1 MSLLHLWQEG
11 VVIVVLTSIPV
22 AKRTCEPTKGCC
34 LWTSMRPQV
43 PFAYKMEKMF
53 ILFQGFRT
61 CQHDGRCSR
70 RCQGAEGGW
79 AGWWVSPRGCRRGL
93 CGAGFLEDGDHD
105 DFGVDGVGDVEV
117 VKVLRILP
125 LPHPY
130 QWVLINM
137 PKNHDADK
145 RHHKILHGTA
155 LPNGYVHN
163 QQIKY
168 PIITT
173 KKTITTIYSP
183 RADIALG
190 LCGHNSLR
198 ALSNS
203 QDGRKS
209 LWNKNSKKLCMTQSQ
224 ML

>member
-70 RCQGAEGGW
+70 GCQGAEGGW

-117 VKVLRILP
+117 VKVLRKQVGSASLGGLWDVKFLTQSFFCDFYWGHGRVDYSQNYIFP
-125 LPHPY
+125 LPPSYSVSTHKHARKPRCW
-130 QWVLINM
+130 QKTPQNTTWNSP
-137 PKNHDADK
+137 PKW
-145 RHHKILHGTA
+145 
-155 LPNGYVHN
+155 
-163 QQIKY
+163 
-168 PIITT
+168 
-173 KKTITTIYSP
+173 
-183 RADIALG
+183 
-190 LCGHNSLR
+190 LC
-198 ALSNS
+198 
-203 QDGRKS
+203 
-209 LWNKNSKKLCMTQSQ
+209 TQSTN
-224 ML
+224 

>member
-117 VKVLRILP
+117 VKVLRKQVGSASLGRLWDVKFLTQP
-125 LPHPY
+125 FFCDFY
-130 QWVLINM
+130 WG
-137 PKNHDADK
+137 
-145 RHHKILHGTA
+145 HGR
-155 LPNGYVHN
+155 VD
-163 QQIKY
+163 
-168 PIITT
+168 
-173 KKTITTIYSP
+173 YSQ
-183 RADIALG
+183 
-190 LCGHNSLR
+190 N
-198 ALSNS
+198 
-203 QDGRKS
+203 
-209 LWNKNSKKLCMTQSQ
+209 
-224 ML
+224 